1 MKIQTTR
8 IATAGAVGLPVTV
21 SLVAFGPAAF
31 AADGG
36 GIIDDA
42 VAALNSD
49 SPYISSDA
57 NASDL
62 SSYGN
67 SPVGVVVV
75 SDGDLG
81 SLQVSNLAGPIYDQV
96 KNKYETVIV
105 VNSDAQSGTGAY
117 AVAPNDLSAS
127 VREIVGSGESG
138 QEVISGLAADKDELV
153 ALTSTSAD
161 VPAASGGGGV
171 DAGPIVVGGGGV
183 ILGIAAVF
191 AVSRFIAKRNKNR
204 VRGVTSNAIK
214 DREFRN
220 ELDRF
225 AELVRLHANAQ
236 LPTAESMRSI
246 LGHLN
251 NLFTRLEKKGAGNAK
266 QLAEVNYKGILQKL
280 NETLGEDYYMDIAA
294 DPKLWDR
301 PGQRKAEVEQA
312 LAAVDDQVLENI
324 KQVNASKD
332 LDFRVAL
339 ETILSSADRPNA
351 SDMIR

>member
-31 AADGG
+31 AAGDP
-36 GIIDDA
+36 ITDA
-42 VAALNSD
+42 
-49 SPYISSDA
+49 A
-57 NASDL
+57 NAL
-62 SSYGN
+62 SSGESYIAPGIN
-67 SPVGVVVV
+67 AGDLQGVYDGTAVGVVVLPADEFNAFEPSQMAQQIYSKV
-75 SDGDLG
+75 SD
-81 SLQVSNLAGPIYDQV
+81 SYD
-96 KNKYETVIV
+96 TVIV
-105 VNSDAQSGTGAY
+105 VKDDPASATQYG
-117 AVAPNDLSAS
+117 VAPTEISSDVWAVIGENPNSA
-127 VREIVGSGESG
+127 EGAID
-138 QEVISGLAADKDELV
+138 GLVADKGELV

-161 VPAASGGGGV
+161 VPAAGGGDGV

-220 ELDRF
+220 SLDRF

-236 LPTAESMRSI
+236 LPTTESMRSI